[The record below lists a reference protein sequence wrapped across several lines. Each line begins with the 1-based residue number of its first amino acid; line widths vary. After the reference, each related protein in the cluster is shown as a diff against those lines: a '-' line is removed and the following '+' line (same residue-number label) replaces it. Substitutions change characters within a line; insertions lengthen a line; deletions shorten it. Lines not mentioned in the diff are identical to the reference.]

1 VYEQRA
7 LKLDSVA
14 SRRLVNRWSVAIAA
28 AFVFVAASIIYVAT
42 NRGTLV
48 IEADDSIAVSIRGGK
63 VTVRDCETDRR
74 YALTLYGN
82 DLSFT
87 QVHDEAGEPV
97 VFDRQSRT
105 QATLTVPPG
114 RDGRLWSLLDSRGAT
129 ALVDGA
135 SCVFAP
141 GSADRFFL
149 PGVVPKS
156 VPPEVDDV
164 DSDTTFTE
172 GLSGR
177 GLLADGSDVL
187 TLDLPSLEAG
197 TVEFWFNPSWT
208 SGGLTPPGT
217 TRPLLLFRKPRQEET
232 VALVFRQDGP
242 LTRAFLHK
250 GYPPSFRNQMGAN
263 NSARW
268 ARGTWNHL
276 AFVWDKDKTWAVY
289 VNGVGAGSRVRR
301 RVGSE
306 PFQVN
311 SEVRLFVGSDP
322 DSRTCLNAVI
332 DRLRISSTARYGGQ
346 SFEPPRDLKIDE
358 DTLGF
363 FEFEGTTDG
372 TGPVKLRFENH

>member
-1 VYEQRA
+1 M
-7 LKLDSVA
+7 
-14 SRRLVNRWSVAIAA
+14 
-28 AFVFVAASIIYVAT
+28 
-42 NRGTLV
+42 
-48 IEADDSIAVSIRGGK
+48 
-63 VTVRDCETDRR
+63 
-74 YALTLYGN
+74 
-82 DLSFT
+82 
-87 QVHDEAGEPV
+87 
-97 VFDRQSRT
+97 
-105 QATLTVPPG
+105 
-114 RDGRLWSLLDSRGAT
+114 
-129 ALVDGA
+129 
-135 SCVFAP
+135 
-141 GSADRFFL
+141 
-149 PGVVPKS
+149 
-156 VPPEVDDV
+156 PPEVDDV